1 MKQVEKM
8 EIHIHELNV
17 KIEEFNKT
25 FIDIKTRNADFYSV
39 SKLKTIC
46 LHAF

>member
-1 MKQVEKM
+1 MMTMKQVEKM

-25 FIDIKTRNADFYSV
+25 ITDITSV
-39 SKLKTIC
+39 KQRLSSV
-46 LHAF
+46 